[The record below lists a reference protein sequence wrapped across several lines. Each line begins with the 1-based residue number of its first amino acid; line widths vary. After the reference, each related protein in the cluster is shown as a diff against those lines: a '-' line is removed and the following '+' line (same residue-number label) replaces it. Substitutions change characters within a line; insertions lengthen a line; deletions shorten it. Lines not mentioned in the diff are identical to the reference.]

1 MAPPAVLSGAALRVV
16 RTAAGRR
23 ALQLGLLVAALFGL
37 GFLCGEQAHA
47 AEGVPTAP
55 PAAAVASSPA
65 DGVRSWTKSAVAG
78 AVAVTEA
85 PHASAGAT
93 GLRHVAHPAAPPQ
106 APQGG
111 TDEVVHPGTD
121 SVVTHSVATHSVGT
135 DSVVR
140 SVTARIVRPVGDL
153 VGSVAGGAAEGR
165 TKLPPVVSLP
175 VWPAPS
181 GSPSPSLPGLPGLPG
196 LSEQSGQL
204 LPAPVTS
211 PPQQHRPGGVAASA
225 AGGDGADAQSRT
237 TTRVTGAI
245 AFGPRSLP
253 GTPTAGGIPHVHR
266 APRTPHAPARQAPNG
281 DPNGALGGHSASDS
295 GTSRHV
301 DAHAVTLNDRAPL
314 RLVPGAAA
322 CVDAS
327 GTRDR
332 HRDIPV
338 FPG

>member
-47 AEGVPTAP
+47 AEEVPTAP

-65 DGVRSWTKSAVAG
+65 DGVRSLTKSAVAG

-85 PHASAGAT
+85 PRASAGAT
-93 GLRHVAHPAAPPQ
+93 GLRHVARPAARPE
-106 APQGG
+106 ASQGG
-111 TDEVVHPGTD
+111 TDEVVRPGTD
-121 SVVTHSVATHSVGT
+121 SVTPSVVT

-140 SVTARIVRPVGDL
+140 SVTARIVRPVGGL

-165 TKLPPVVSLP
+165 AELPPVVSLP
-175 VWPAPS
+175 VLPVPS

-196 LSEQSGQL
+196 LSEQPGHL
-204 LPAPVTS
+204 LPAPVTF
-211 PPQQHRPGGVAASA
+211 PPQQHQPGGAATSA
-225 AGGDGADAQSRT
+225 TGGDGADPQPRT
-237 TTRVTGAI
+237 TTRATRAI

-253 GTPTAGGIPHVHR
+253 GAPTAGGIPHVHR
-266 APRTPHAPARQAPNG
+266 VPRAPHAPAHQAPNG
-281 DPNGALGGHSASDS
+281 DPNGALGDHSASGYGS
-295 GTSRHV
+295 SRHV
-301 DAHAVTLNDRAPL
+301 DAHAVTHNDRAPL

-322 CVDAS
+322 CADAS